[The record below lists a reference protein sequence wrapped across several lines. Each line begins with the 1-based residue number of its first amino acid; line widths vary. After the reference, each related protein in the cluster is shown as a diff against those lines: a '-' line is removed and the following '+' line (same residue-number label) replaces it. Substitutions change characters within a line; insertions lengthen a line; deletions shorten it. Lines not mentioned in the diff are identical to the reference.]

1 MLDAEGAGVAIE
13 SFTLNAPAAT
23 LQQRPQP
30 RVSLIIPGAC
40 GAVEHGFDG
49 MGVST
54 VRPAG
59 GESGG
64 FLGAAEGGVS
74 NIRNTAYFSGCQR
87 QKAACLM
94 TAACHLDTARKN
106 GILLLDMLV

>member
-13 SFTLNAPAAT
+13 PFTLNVPAVT

-40 GAVEHGFDG
+40 GAVEQGLDG
-49 MGVST
+49 MGVGT
-54 VRPAG
+54 AWPAG

-64 FLGAAEGGVS
+64 FWCAAGGGS
-74 NIRNTAYFSGCQR
+74 PQHSQYRIF
-87 QKAACLM
+87 
-94 TAACHLDTARKN
+94 
-106 GILLLDMLV
+106 